1 MFKFKQID
9 KFVQRSLYN
18 RIDSLNR
25 ENSFS
30 ALEPMQAGFNSM
42 DFLTNTC
49 WARVTSGIFETD
61 GDGKKTNELFR
72 LSSAFKDGQ
81 PINKPLASQTD
92 FLIMIRMIYLDYQY
106 TINHHS
112 IQIKLWFTRSG
123 Y

>member
-30 ALEPMQAGFNSM
+30 LLLELVKDGFNSM

-49 WARVTSGIFETD
+49 WERE
-61 GDGKKTNELFR
+61 
-72 LSSAFKDGQ
+72 
-81 PINKPLASQTD
+81 
-92 FLIMIRMIYLDYQY
+92 
-106 TINHHS
+106 
-112 IQIKLWFTRSG
+112 
-123 Y
+123 